1 MIEARN
7 LCFSY
12 GSGSVLEGISFSADS
27 GSLIA
32 VLGPNGVGKTTFFR
46 CLLGFLK
53 PSSGSVLINGKDVSQ
68 YSKKELAHEIA
79 YIPQSYNPV
88 FNHTVLDCVLMGL
101 TSSLSTFEQPGPEHE
116 KKALQCLQM
125 LGIEK
130 LAHRGS
136 MKISGGER
144 QLMLIARA
152 LVQDAKVLIMD
163 EPTSS
168 LDYGNSFMV
177 MKCISDLRDRGYT
190 ILFSSHNPDQGLR
203 WADRV
208 LAISDGRILADGPA
222 EKSLSG
228 NVLKQLYGIDV
239 SVNNVSTRDGQYTVC
254 IPLGGKNAQ
263 DV

>member
-1 MIEARN
+1 MIETKK

-12 GSGSVLEGISFSADS
+12 GNTPVLKDVSFTAGEGTLIS
-27 GSLIA
+27 

-53 PSSGSVLINGKDVSQ
+53 PSSGSVLINGKPVNL
-68 YSKKELAHEIA
+68 YSKRELAHEIA

-177 MKCISDLRDRGYT
+177 MKCISDLKERGYT
-190 ILFSSHNPDQGLR
+190 IIFSSHNPEHGLR

-208 LAISDGRILADGPA
+208 LAFKDGRIIADGPA
-222 EKSLSG
+222 EKALSG
-228 NVLKQLYGIDV
+228 NVLKELYAIDV
-239 SVNNVSTRDGQYTVC
+239 CVNNVSTRDGEYTVC
-254 IPLGGKNAQ
+254 IPLGGTNAQ
-263 DV
+263 NV

>member
-1 MIEARN
+1 MIETRN

-12 GSGSVLEGISFSADS
+12 GSEPVLDGISFSAGS

-53 PSSGSVLINGKDVSQ
+53 PTSGSVLINGKDVSQ

-88 FNHTVLDCVLMGL
+88 FNHSVLDCVLMGL

-116 KKALQCLQM
+116 KKALECLQM

-130 LAHRGS
+130 LAQRGS

-177 MKCISDLRDRGYT
+177 MKCISDLKDRGYT

-208 LAISDGRILADGPA
+208 IALRDGRILADGPA
-222 EKSLSG
+222 GKSLSG
-228 NVLKQLYGIDV
+228 NVLKELYGIDV